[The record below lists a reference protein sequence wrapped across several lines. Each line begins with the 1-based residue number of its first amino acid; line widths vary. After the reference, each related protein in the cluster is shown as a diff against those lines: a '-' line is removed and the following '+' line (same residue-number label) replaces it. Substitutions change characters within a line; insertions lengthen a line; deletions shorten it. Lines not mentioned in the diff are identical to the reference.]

1 MAEFAGG
8 VVAISRKPAC
18 ELNPNVGLKSPVD
31 VRFSSRYLPSPACI
45 ADGASEG
52 RGTRRGVRSYAVVGR
67 RRLSDAEDVTRCGAL
82 GRVGGSSSGSDSE
95 SGWE

>member
-1 MAEFAGG
+1 M
-8 VVAISRKPAC
+8 
-18 ELNPNVGLKSPVD
+18 
-31 VRFSSRYLPSPACI
+31 
-45 ADGASEG
+45 
-52 RGTRRGVRSYAVVGR
+52 RSYAVVGR